1 MGKFFKWLGITIII
15 GVATL
20 GVGLIIWGVI
30 ALIKKMRDS

>member
-1 MGKFFKWLGITIII
+1 MKKFWKWLGIVVLV

-30 ALIKKMRDS
+30 ALIKKALDS